1 MILGLGPVLEEITIE
16 ELQMSGR
23 SAVFITDSTNVK
35 EIMEIAEMNYE
46 GEIQLSDVQFC
57 KVETQQECM
66 AGSLAI
72 PRLMEV
78 LGYRFRMMYFIN
90 RKHIVIVDDN
100 HFAERIIRRIRHNR
114 TRQGQSKERFLY
126 NFLTLII
133 NKDLEV
139 LNQYE
144 RRIMRLEE
152 NVMEDKLGNFQ
163 HDIIPVRRELLV
175 LRSYYDELMDMGK
188 ELSDNENNFF
198 SKKNLKYFD
207 TFVDRANRL
216 MSRTAHLLEYAT
228 QVRDSYQEKVSEQ
241 QNKNMQFLTV
251 ISTIFFPLTLI
262 TGWYGMNFQN
272 MPELEHGYP
281 GIILFSIA
289 VVVIIILIFKKKR
302 II

>member
-16 ELQMSGR
+16 ELQMTGR

-46 GEIQLSDVQFC
+46 GEIQLNDVQFC

-100 HFAERIIRRIRHNR
+100 HFAERIIRRIQHNR

-133 NKDLEV
+133 NKDQEV

-163 HDIIPVRRELLV
+163 HDITPVRRELLV

-188 ELSDNENNFF
+188 ELADNENNFF

-207 TFVDRANRL
+207 TFVDRADRL

-289 VVVIIILIFKKKR
+289 VVVTIILIFKKKK
-302 II
+302 

>member
-100 HFAERIIRRIRHNR
+100 HFAERIIRRIQHNR

-188 ELSDNENNFF
+188 ELADNENNFF

-207 TFVDRANRL
+207 TFVDRADRL

-289 VVVIIILIFKKKR
+289 VVVIIIMIFKKKR

>member
-16 ELQMSGR
+16 ELQMTGR

-100 HFAERIIRRIRHNR
+100 HFAERIIRRIQHNR

-188 ELSDNENNFF
+188 ELADNENNFF

-207 TFVDRANRL
+207 TFVDRADRL

-289 VVVIIILIFKKKR
+289 VVVTIILIFKKKK

>member
-16 ELQMSGR
+16 ELQMTGR

-46 GEIQLSDVQFC
+46 GEIQLNDVQFC

-100 HFAERIIRRIRHNR
+100 HFAERIIRRIQHNR

-133 NKDLEV
+133 NKDQEV

-188 ELSDNENNFF
+188 ELADNENNFF

-207 TFVDRANRL
+207 TFVDRADRL

>member
-16 ELQMSGR
+16 ELQMTGR

-188 ELSDNENNFF
+188 ELADNENNFF

-207 TFVDRANRL
+207 TFVDRADRL

-289 VVVIIILIFKKKR
+289 VVVIIIMIFKKQR

>member
-1 MILGLGPVLEEITIE
+1 MILGLGPVLEEITIK
-16 ELQMSGR
+16 ELQMTGR

-188 ELSDNENNFF
+188 ELADNENNFF

-207 TFVDRANRL
+207 TFVDRADRL

-289 VVVIIILIFKKKR
+289 VVVIIIMIFKKQR

>member
-16 ELQMSGR
+16 ELQMTGR

-46 GEIQLSDVQFC
+46 GEIQLNDVQFC

-100 HFAERIIRRIRHNR
+100 HFAERIIRRIQHNR

-133 NKDLEV
+133 NKDQEV

-163 HDIIPVRRELLV
+163 HDITPVRRELLV

-188 ELSDNENNFF
+188 ELADNENNFF
-198 SKKNLKYFD
+198 SNKNLKYFD
-207 TFVDRANRL
+207 TFVDRADRL

-289 VVVIIILIFKKKR
+289 VVVTIILIFKKKK

>member
-16 ELQMSGR
+16 ELQMTGR

-100 HFAERIIRRIRHNR
+100 HFAERIIRRIQHNR

-188 ELSDNENNFF
+188 ELAENENNFF

-207 TFVDRANRL
+207 TFVDRADRL

-228 QVRDSYQEKVSEQ
+228 QVRDTYQEKVSEQ

-289 VVVIIILIFKKKR
+289 VVVIIIMIFKKKR

>member
-16 ELQMSGR
+16 ELQMTGR

-46 GEIQLSDVQFC
+46 GEIQLNDVQFC

-100 HFAERIIRRIRHNR
+100 HFAERIIRRIQHNR

-163 HDIIPVRRELLV
+163 HDITPVRRELLV

-188 ELSDNENNFF
+188 ELADNENNFF

-207 TFVDRANRL
+207 TFVDRADRL

-281 GIILFSIA
+281 GIILLSIA
-289 VVVIIILIFKKKR
+289 VVVTIILIFKKKK

>member
-16 ELQMSGR
+16 ELQMTGR

-46 GEIQLSDVQFC
+46 GEIQLNDVQFC

-100 HFAERIIRRIRHNR
+100 HFAERIIRRIQHNR

-133 NKDLEV
+133 NKDQEV

-163 HDIIPVRRELLV
+163 HDITPVRRELLV

-188 ELSDNENNFF
+188 ELADNENNFF

-207 TFVDRANRL
+207 TFVDRADRL

-289 VVVIIILIFKKKR
+289 VVVTIILIFKKKK

>member
-16 ELQMSGR
+16 ELQMTGR

-100 HFAERIIRRIRHNR
+100 HFAERIIRRIQHNR

-188 ELSDNENNFF
+188 ELADNENNFF

-207 TFVDRANRL
+207 TFVDRADRL

-289 VVVIIILIFKKKR
+289 VVVIIIMIFKKKR

>member
-16 ELQMSGR
+16 ELQMTGR

-100 HFAERIIRRIRHNR
+100 HFAERIIRRIQHNR

-188 ELSDNENNFF
+188 ELADIETNFF

-207 TFVDRANRL
+207 TFVDRADRL

-289 VVVIIILIFKKKR
+289 VVVTIILIFKKKK

>member
-16 ELQMSGR
+16 ELQMTGR

-100 HFAERIIRRIRHNR
+100 HFAERIIRRIQHNR

-175 LRSYYDELMDMGK
+175 LRSYYDELMDMG
-188 ELSDNENNFF
+188 
-198 SKKNLKYFD
+198 
-207 TFVDRANRL
+207 
-216 MSRTAHLLEYAT
+216 
-228 QVRDSYQEKVSEQ
+228 
-241 QNKNMQFLTV
+241 
-251 ISTIFFPLTLI
+251 
-262 TGWYGMNFQN
+262 
-272 MPELEHGYP
+272 
-281 GIILFSIA
+281 
-289 VVVIIILIFKKKR
+289 
-302 II
+302 

>member
-16 ELQMSGR
+16 ELQMTGR

-100 HFAERIIRRIRHNR
+100 HFAERIIRRIQHNR
-114 TRQGQSKERFLY
+114 TRQGKSKERFLY

-188 ELSDNENNFF
+188 ELADNENNFF

-207 TFVDRANRL
+207 TFVDRADRL

-289 VVVIIILIFKKKR
+289 VVVIIIMIFKKKR

>member
-16 ELQMSGR
+16 ELQMTGR

-100 HFAERIIRRIRHNR
+100 HFAERIIRRIQHNR

-188 ELSDNENNFF
+188 ELADNENNFF

-207 TFVDRANRL
+207 TFVDRADRL

>member
-16 ELQMSGR
+16 ELQMTGR

-46 GEIQLSDVQFC
+46 GEIQLNDVQFC

-100 HFAERIIRRIRHNR
+100 HFAERIIRRIQHNR

-188 ELSDNENNFF
+188 ELADNENNFF

-207 TFVDRANRL
+207 TFVDRADRL

-289 VVVIIILIFKKKR
+289 VVVIIIMIFKKKR

>member
-1 MILGLGPVLEEITIE
+1 
-16 ELQMSGR
+16 
-23 SAVFITDSTNVK
+23 
-35 EIMEIAEMNYE
+35 
-46 GEIQLSDVQFC
+46 
-57 KVETQQECM
+57 M

-100 HFAERIIRRIRHNR
+100 HFAERIIRRIQHNR

-188 ELSDNENNFF
+188 ELADNENNFF

-207 TFVDRANRL
+207 TFVDRADRL

-289 VVVIIILIFKKKR
+289 VVVIIIMIFKKKR

>member
-16 ELQMSGR
+16 ELQMTGR

-46 GEIQLSDVQFC
+46 GEIQLNDVQFC

-100 HFAERIIRRIRHNR
+100 HFAERIIRRIQHNR

-133 NKDLEV
+133 NKDQEV

-163 HDIIPVRRELLV
+163 HDITPVRRELLV

-188 ELSDNENNFF
+188 ELADNENNFF

-207 TFVDRANRL
+207 TFVDRADRL

-281 GIILFSIA
+281 GIILLSIA
-289 VVVIIILIFKKKR
+289 VVVTIILIFKKKK

>member
-100 HFAERIIRRIRHNR
+100 HFAERIIRRIQHNR

-188 ELSDNENNFF
+188 ELAENENNFF

-207 TFVDRANRL
+207 TFVDRADRL

>member
-16 ELQMSGR
+16 ELQMTGR

-46 GEIQLSDVQFC
+46 GEIQLNDVQFC

-100 HFAERIIRRIRHNR
+100 HFAERIIRRIQHNR

-133 NKDLEV
+133 NKDQEV

-163 HDIIPVRRELLV
+163 HDITPVRRELLV

-188 ELSDNENNFF
+188 ELADNENNFF

-207 TFVDRANRL
+207 TFVDRADRL

-272 MPELEHGYP
+272 MTELEHGYP

-289 VVVIIILIFKKKR
+289 VVVTIILIFKKKK

>member
-100 HFAERIIRRIRHNR
+100 HFAERIIRRIQHNR

-133 NKDLEV
+133 NKDQEV

-163 HDIIPVRRELLV
+163 HDITPVRRELLV

-188 ELSDNENNFF
+188 ELADNENNFF

-207 TFVDRANRL
+207 TFVDRADRL

>member
-16 ELQMSGR
+16 ELQMTGR

-188 ELSDNENNFF
+188 ELADNENNFF

-207 TFVDRANRL
+207 TFVDRADRL

-289 VVVIIILIFKKKR
+289 VVVIIIMIFKKKR